1 MCRKQVDKEV
11 IQELARP
18 MDWVDIVL
26 TPFIVVI
33 WGGQLLIKAPKR
45 IYNLLIVIA
54 KKSASVCKRLN
65 LEFLRTNSMV
75 RYLNLP
81 FKS

>member
-1 MCRKQVDKEV
+1 VDVAPCPLCRKQVGKEV

-33 WGGQLLIKAPKR
+33 WGSQLLIKAPKR
-45 IYNLLIVIA
+45 IYHLLVAAA
-54 KKSASVCKRLN
+54 KKSAAVS
-65 LEFLRTNSMV
+65 
-75 RYLNLP
+75 P
-81 FKS
+81 